1 MDKPP
6 LAADARRRE
15 AGGRRER
22 VAKPVRTGYI
32 GAMVNPRTPRRTLR
46 FSLATMSQASALLAV
61 VCLAVGAT
69 GASAQAPPPVSQP
82 SSPRVAA
89 VTAQAVYA
97 GENKPVRGGL
107 IWRVLQ
113 EDPDGSMP
121 AIVAR
126 STDAVARF
134 ELPAGAYIL
143 HATYGY
149 ASGWRRITVGANAV
163 NERVTLSAGA
173 LKLAG
178 SIADRPIATNLLT
191 FSVFVPL
198 AGNSE
203 GRLVA
208 ENLRAGDLLRLP
220 EGTYHVVST
229 YGDANA
235 IRRADIK
242 VESGR
247 LVEATIMHR
256 AAKATL
262 KLVAQPGGEA
272 FAGTNFTVLTPGGDV
287 IREAIGAFPEVILAE
302 GEYMLIARQ
311 EDKVHTH
318 EFRIEAGLDRD
329 IEVVVGR

>member
-1 MDKPP
+1 MIVF
-6 LAADARRRE
+6 LAA
-15 AGGRRER
+15 
-22 VAKPVRTGYI
+22 I
-32 GAMVNPRTPRRTLR
+32 PRFGPLGI
-46 FSLATMSQASALLAV
+46 APAW
-61 VCLAVGAT
+61 
-69 GASAQAPPPVSQP
+69 AQAP
-82 SSPRVAA
+82 VAPAGAPASEAPIA
-89 VTAQAVYA
+89 VRATQITAQAFYA
-97 GENKPVRGGL
+97 GDNKPMRSGL
-107 IWRVLQ
+107 IWRVLR
-113 EDPDGSMP
+113 EDGETVAPV
-121 AIVAR
+121 IVAR
-126 STDAVARF
+126 SADAVAQF
-134 ELPAGAYIL
+134 QLPPGSYIL

-149 ASGWRRITVGANAV
+149 ASGWKRISVGATPL
-163 NERVTLSAGA
+163 NERLTLSAGA
-173 LKLAG
+173 LRLAAA
-178 SIADRPIATNLLT
+178 IADRPLPPQLVS

-208 ENLRAGDLLRLP
+208 ENMRAGETLRLP

-272 FAGTNFTVLTPGGDV
+272 FAGTAFTVLTPGGDV

-302 GEYMLIARQ
+302 GEYILIARQ
-311 EDKVHTH
+311 EEQVHTH
-318 EFRIEAGLDRD
+318 EFRIESGVDRD